1 MNVRRLASYRLLL
14 SNIESSLQ
22 WNKRRQSHLKL
33 IIASWPVVCQLVL
46 KRIERETFDRS
57 MVGHFIAAFS
67 VLSNAETMLF
77 KTDGS
82 NNFHLH
88 HHLVDFFNFDT
99 AWCVACG
106 RPSITALTWCR
117 GISWS
122 VLREK
127 SGKKQACSHIFFVEK
142 LFSAFVIISVS
153 TESCA
158 LIGAGCVKPAVFA
171 RLKPE
176 CVD

>member
-22 WNKRRQSHLKL
+22 WNKRRQS
-33 IIASWPVVCQLVL
+33 
-46 KRIERETFDRS
+46 
-57 MVGHFIAAFS
+57 
-67 VLSNAETMLF
+67 
-77 KTDGS
+77 
-82 NNFHLH
+82 
-88 HHLVDFFNFDT
+88 FFNFDT

>member
-88 HHLVDFFNFDT
+88 HHLVEYDALLLLLTMLFDD
-99 AWCVACG
+99 
-106 RPSITALTWCR
+106 R
-117 GISWS
+117 
-122 VLREK
+122 
-127 SGKKQACSHIFFVEK
+127 
-142 LFSAFVIISVS
+142 LFLLLSQNYPLS
-153 TESCA
+153 
-158 LIGAGCVKPAVFA
+158 AVFFLWPSVNH
-171 RLKPE
+171 R
-176 CVD
+176 VDLVPWDFLVRCFEHFFDDWRRSIIC

>member
-1 MNVRRLASYRLLL
+1 
-14 SNIESSLQ
+14 
-22 WNKRRQSHLKL
+22 
-33 IIASWPVVCQLVL
+33 
-46 KRIERETFDRS
+46 

-82 NNFHLH
+82 SNFHLH
-88 HHLVDFFNFDT
+88 HHLVEYDALLLLLTMLFDDRLFLLLSQNYPLSAVFFNFDT

-122 VLREK
+122 GALN
-127 SGKKQACSHIFFVEK
+127 IFLMTGVE
-142 LFSAFVIISVS
+142 IDNISM
-153 TESCA
+153 CMC
-158 LIGAGCVKPAVFA
+158 LQC
-171 RLKPE
+171 
-176 CVD
+176 